1 MSTPHLTP
9 SAAPAQRRKTCMC
22 AHGEPCSSVAPGHAL
37 HLIQSRLAAAT
48 PLDWRDGIVD
58 EIDRDAGTIRIRLL
72 EGEARTVWTAA
83 RPAVLPGEPVAL
95 HERYGVLAAGRERVN
110 VALIDA

>member
-1 MSTPHLTP
+1 MHVRARRAVLLRRPGARPAPDPVTP
-9 SAAPAQRRKTCMC
+9 RR
-22 AHGEPCSSVAPGHAL
+22 GDAPG
-37 HLIQSRLAAAT
+37 LAR
-48 PLDWRDGIVD
+48 RD
-58 EIDRDAGTIRIRLL
+58 RRIRLL